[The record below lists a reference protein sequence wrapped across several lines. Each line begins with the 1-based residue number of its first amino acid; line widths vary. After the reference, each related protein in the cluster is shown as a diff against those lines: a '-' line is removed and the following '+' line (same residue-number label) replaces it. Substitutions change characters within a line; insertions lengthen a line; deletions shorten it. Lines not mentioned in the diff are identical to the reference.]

1 MTGRQY
7 ADLPAST
14 RRRLILRAVI
24 RPVITIAFLLLLYYR
39 LPLGERLTG
48 STAVAFF
55 FELLLVAA
63 LITWQVW
70 QIRTAQYPR
79 LRAIEAL
86 SLSLPL
92 FILVFAAVYFATAAA
107 SPTSYSEGL
116 TRTDALY
123 FAVTVFASVGFGDIT
138 AVTQGARVLVMI
150 QMVGDLFLVGIV
162 VRVIMSA
169 VQAGLRRHQSGTEP
183 D

>member
-1 MTGRQY
+1 M
-7 ADLPAST
+7 
-14 RRRLILRAVI
+14 
-24 RPVITIAFLLLLYYR
+24 RPTLTIAALLLLYYR
-39 LPLGERLTG
+39 LPLGVRLTG
-48 STAVAFF
+48 STAVTLFL
-55 FELLLVAA
+55 ELVLVAA

-70 QIRTAQYPR
+70 QIRTSEYPR

-92 FILVFAAVYFATAAA
+92 FLLVFAAVYFATESAN
-107 SPTSYSEGL
+107 PTSFSEGL

-123 FAVTVFASVGFGDIT
+123 FSVTVFASVGFGDIT
-138 AVTQGARVLVMI
+138 AVTQPARVTVMI
-150 QMVGDLFLVGIV
+150 QMIGDLFLVGIV

-169 VQAGLRRHQSGTEP
+169 VQTGLRRHEPGTEP